1 MKTRSGFVSNS
12 SSSSFI
18 IGVKG
23 ELTEEKIMRAF
34 KIGVD
39 SPLYCVAK
47 NMTGVLMSADPF
59 TLEELIE
66 DRCYEDRDDL
76 DDIEKKIFEKG
87 FIFYSGYASDDSG
100 VSVESALSDT
110 ALDYEDDN
118 LILFKEA
125 GY

>member
-18 IGVKG
+18 IGVNG
-23 ELTEEKIMRAF
+23 ELTEEKIMKAF
-34 KIGVD
+34 NIGKD
-39 SPLYCVAK
+39 SPLYRIAK
-47 NMTGVLMSADPF
+47 SMAGVLMSADPY

-66 DRCYEDRDDL
+66 DRCYEDKDEL
-76 DDIEKKIFEKG
+76 DDNEKKIFEKG

-100 VSVESALSDT
+100 DSGESALCDT
-110 ALDYEDDN
+110 DLDYEDDN
-118 LILFKEA
+118 LIIFKES